1 MKRVLN
7 SLKNWI
13 DNDRSDFIR
22 TFLLSE
28 GFGFCLFLSF
38 FEGYCLDKMGGVSR
52 HLLMCVLLSILLGDV
67 FADVVMIIMALKRYP
82 EAGGADAPGTSAADG
97 GLPRLADKPA
107 PRPAIRHMAWITAII
122 GLIIFW
128 IPVWLAY
135 YPAVFAYDAET
146 QLGQVISG
154 PYSTHHPLL
163 HTLIMGGCMKLM
175 WSAGGINA
183 GMALYA
189 FLQMLFMAV
198 VFGWVIAEAY
208 RRRARRKELVIYG
221 VFLAV
226 FPAHAILAISTTKD
240 VIFSALLILDAC
252 LILRYV
258 SEEDKRSRSLFIK
271 ICAAT
276 AFLILFRNNAMYAVA
291 LCIAVLALGYIF
303 HKDGVKAPGNPED
316 TGDNAKHRSPTVP
329 RKVKLSLLCML
340 LIGCAAGCIVNA
352 GLKAAL
358 HAESGSPRE
367 ALSIPI
373 QQMARTYVLHRDE
386 LPADT
391 RSDLET
397 LLGGDVTGL
406 YNEHLADPVKR
417 QVYMKEPARFV
428 KTWARL
434 AFKYRGDYLDAWLY
448 TTEGMWYIRDTSV
461 NRIYGEGTES
471 GFGYLS
477 TDIRPM
483 PYGFE
488 VVPRSFIPGLKALY
502 EKIIS
507 DNAFEKIPI
516 VRLIF
521 SPAMYVWIFGAYIYV
536 SLLKRNKPA
545 LYCVLLPVA
554 VGLTLFMGPAVLV
567 RYAYPYMLL
576 TILPL
581 ER

>member
-13 DNDRSDFIR
+13 DNDRSDLIR

-38 FEGYCLDKMGGVSR
+38 FGGYCLDNKGGASSD
-52 HLLMCVLLSILLGDV
+52 LLYCVLISLVLGGV
-67 FADVVMIIMALKRYP
+67 FADIMIIICARKKYP
-82 EAGGADAPGTSAADG
+82 DDADTRKTSSRTPDE
-97 GLPRLADKPA
+97 RT

-122 GLIIFW
+122 GLMIFW

-154 PYSTHHPLL
+154 PFSTHHPLL

-175 WSAGGINA
+175 WNAGGINA

-189 FLQMLFMAV
+189 FLQMLFMAT

-208 RRRARRKELVIYG
+208 RRRMGRKELIVYG
-221 VFLAV
+221 SFLAI

-240 VIFSALLILDAC
+240 VIFSGLLILDTC

-258 SEEDKRSRSLFIK
+258 SEEDKRNRSLFVK
-271 ICAAT
+271 ISVST
-276 AFLILFRNNAMYAVA
+276 AFLILFRNNALYAVA
-291 LCIAVLALGYIF
+291 LCIVVLALGLVF
-303 HKDGVKAPGNPED
+303 CAKDA
-316 TGDNAKHRSPTVP
+316 
-329 RKVKLSLLCML
+329 RKVKISLICML
-340 LIGCAAGCIVNA
+340 LTGCVAGCVINA

-367 ALSIPI
+367 ALSVPI
-373 QQMARTYVLHRDE
+373 QQMARTYVLHHDE
-386 LPADT
+386 LEANT

-397 LLGGDVTGL
+397 LLGREVTVL

-428 KTWARL
+428 KTWASL
-434 AFKYRGDYLDAWLY
+434 AFKYPGDYLDAWLY
-448 TTEGMWYIRDTSV
+448 TTEGLWYIRDTSV
-461 NRIYGEGTES
+461 NRIYGEGTAS

-488 VVPRSFIPGLKALY
+488 VVPESFIPGLKSLY

-507 DNAFEKIPI
+507 DNAFEKIPV

-521 SPAMYVWIFGAYIYV
+521 SPALYVWIFGAYIYV
-536 SLLKRNKPA
+536 SLLRRNKPA
-545 LYCVLLPVA
+545 LLCALLPLA
-554 VGLTLFMGPAVLV
+554 VGLTLLMGPAVLV